1 MKHHLTQMEHTFK
14 NNELN
19 ALISLLD
26 EPDDEV
32 FGKVRDRLF
41 SYGLEAVPL
50 LEDAWDSS
58 FEQNE
63 VQKRIEGIIHDIQF
77 DNVFQS
83 FRKWKQSPDKDL
95 LTGFLLVA
103 KYHYPEM
110 KDKEIIDKV
119 GLIIQDVWLE
129 LNPNSTLLEKVKIL
143 NHIIFDV
150 HNFKSNKSDIHAPSN
165 SYINLMLETK
175 KGNALSLSILYMIVA
190 QSLKIPVY
198 GVNLPQNFIMA
209 CTDRLINPE
218 HKISPGNIQFYINA
232 FNGGLV
238 FTKNEIDLFL
248 RQIGVE
254 SEEKFYLPCDNITII
269 RRVFNNLIVS
279 YENRGKPE
287 KIEELKRLQEALG

>member
-1 MKHHLTQMEHTFK
+1 MEDTLK
-14 NNELN
+14 NTELN

-41 SYGLEAVPL
+41 SYGLDAVPL

-83 FRKWKQSPDKDL
+83 LAKWKNSTEKDL
-95 LTGFLLVA
+95 LTGFLLVT
-103 KYHYPEM
+103 KFHYPEL
-110 KDKEIIDKV
+110 KDKEVIDKV

-129 LNPNSTLLEKVKIL
+129 LNPKLTLLEKIKIL

-150 HNFKSNKSDIHAPSN
+150 HNFKPNKSDIHAPSN
-165 SYINLMLETK
+165 SYINLMFETK

-209 CTDRLINPE
+209 CTDRP
-218 HKISPGNIQFYINA
+218 ISPDGLVSLKNIQFYINA
-232 FNGGLV
+232 FNGGMV

-248 RQIGVE
+248 RQISME

-269 RRVFNNLIVS
+269 RRVLNNLIVS
-279 YENRGKPE
+279 YENRGKLE
-287 KIEELKRLQEALG
+287 KIEELKKLQKALD